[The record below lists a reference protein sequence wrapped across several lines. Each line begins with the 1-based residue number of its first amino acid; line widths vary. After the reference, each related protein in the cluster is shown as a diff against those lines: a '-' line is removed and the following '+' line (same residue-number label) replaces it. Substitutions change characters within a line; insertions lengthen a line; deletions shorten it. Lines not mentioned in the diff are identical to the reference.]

1 MVNPRGP
8 RPHLLRLGA
17 AVAALATAA
26 WACDASALALQVAA
40 EARPAVPAGDP
51 PLDPSVDQVGGPS
64 RPEPPRPV
72 DEAGDGRALNLL
84 IATLALDRDPLSDTL
99 YLYESGDDVLLPVG
113 ELARQ
118 LTLGVTVDPVART
131 ASGFLLREGAGFRID
146 PAVGK
151 VFLADREE
159 DFDPARVRWIDGDLY
174 VPARLL
180 SRWWPVD
187 FRFSMNALSLQALPR
202 EKLPIQLKLER
213 ERAAT
218 RLGGRTGGY
227 VDPGFP
233 RLANP
238 HGFASVP
245 MVDATLGLGAN
256 RAGDRTTGVA
266 ALSAT
271 FAGDLLGMEAT
282 GYASVSKA
290 DPKADIRITLSRN
303 QPEGGLLGPLD
314 ATSVRLGD
322 VGLPALKNVLAGAGA
337 GWGAS
342 VTNRPL
348 NSPSS
353 YGLQTLR
360 GELPQGWDVTL
371 YFNDALIAFARS
383 RGDGLYEFP
392 DQPLVFG
399 RNEFR
404 LVFNGPLGQRRVETQ
419 VYTLD
424 QTVTRPGEVYYFAG
438 AQRDGEDTSRAT
450 LQVDLGL
457 ARGLSVTAGAVHIKR
472 EDNRQ
477 SGRALDSSYVNA
489 GLRASALGS
498 LFNLD
503 HTQDVQGGAVTE
515 AGVRTRIRG
524 ISLDA
529 SRTWIHDFA
538 SDEYALIEDPLR
550 VRDQV
555 RLTGSLDLSPRMRL
569 PFAVDVRRE
578 ETASGIRTLDV
589 QPRLSVNAGGASFTN
604 SLDWRFAPGGDSIAG
619 ALQASRRV
627 AGVGVS
633 GQVAYALRPSVRMGS
648 LAMTLDRNLGENNRV
663 SLGVVQAFDPGKTT
677 VTAGWTRNFGAF
689 SVGFSGLYAGSR
701 EMGFGVQVTSAFGR
715 NPRSGQALR
724 DWRPMAGSGA
734 VAAKVFVDSNLNGRF
749 DPEEEPIP
757 NAGFTV
763 NGGGRQAPR
772 SDARGETVLT
782 RLQPGTYADLALDL
796 GTLEDAQWQPTRPG
810 VRVLPRPGK
819 VQVVD
824 FPVVLTAE
832 IDGTVYLAGE
842 GGRRGI
848 GNARLQLVDSSG
860 RIVGETVS
868 GGDGYFIV
876 PNVRPGTY
884 RLRIAP
890 EQLTGLRLTADAAP
904 EVKVNARA
912 DFVNGVDITLS
923 RIR

>member
-1 MVNPRGP
+1 MTDRRGP
-8 RPHLLRLGA
+8 GPAFPRLGA
-17 AVAALATAA
+17 TLAVVAAAAFTGLAPAR
-26 WACDASALALQVAA
+26 AL
-40 EARPAVPAGDP
+40 EPAPPAQP
-51 PLDPSVDQVGGPS
+51 GPS
-64 RPEPPRPV
+64 SEDP
-72 DEAGDGRALNLL
+72 EAGRSLNLL
-84 IATLALDRDPLSDTL
+84 ISSLSLDRDPLSDTL

-118 LTLGVTVDPVART
+118 LTLGVTVDPVTRT
-131 ASGFLLREGAGFRID
+131 ASGFLLAETAGFRID
-146 PAVGK
+146 PSAGK
-151 VFLADREE
+151 VFLPGREE
-159 DFDPARVRWIDGDLY
+159 DFDSSRVRWIDGDLY
-174 VPARLL
+174 VPSRLL

-187 FRFSMNALSLQALPR
+187 FRFSMNALALQALPR

-213 ERAAT
+213 EREAA
-218 RLGGRTGGY
+218 RLGGRRGGY

-238 HGFASVP
+238 YGLASTP
-245 MVDATLGLGAN
+245 MIDATLGLGAN
-256 RAGDRTTGVA
+256 RAGDRTTSVA
-266 ALSAT
+266 AISAT
-271 FAGDLLGMEAT
+271 LAGDLLGMEAL

-290 DPKADIRITLSRN
+290 EPKADVRLTLSRN
-303 QPEGGLLGPLD
+303 QPDGGLLGPLD
-314 ATSVRLGD
+314 ATSVKVGD

-342 VTNRPL
+342 ISNRPL

-371 YFNDALIAFARS
+371 YVNDALIAFARS

-438 AQRDGEDTSRAT
+438 AQRDGEKTARST
-450 LQVDLGL
+450 VQVDMGL
-457 ARGLSVTAGAVHIKR
+457 ARGLSLTAGAVHIER
-472 EDNRQ
+472 PDNRQ
-477 SGRALDSSYVNA
+477 SGRPLDASYVNA
-489 GLRASALGS
+489 GLRASAFGS
-498 LFNLD
+498 LLNLD

-515 AGVRTRIRG
+515 IGVRTMIRRV
-524 ISLDA
+524 SLDA

-538 SDEYALIEDPLR
+538 SDEYAIVDDPLR
-550 VRDQV
+550 LRDQV
-555 RLTGSLDLSPRMRL
+555 RLTGSLNLSTRLRL
-569 PFAVDVRRE
+569 PFAVDIRRE
-578 ETASGIRTLDV
+578 ETVSGQRTLDL
-589 QPRLSVNAGGASFTN
+589 QPRLSVNVGGASFTN
-604 SLDWRFAPGGDSIAG
+604 ALDWRFAPGGDSLASS
-619 ALQASRRV
+619 LQASRRV

-633 GQVAYALRPSVRMGS
+633 GQVAYTLRPDIRMGS
-648 LAMTLDRNLGENNRV
+648 LAMAFDKTLGENNRV
-663 SLGVVQAFDPGKTT
+663 NLGVVRSFDPGKTS

-689 SVGFSGLYAGSR
+689 SVGFSGLYAGPK
-701 EMGFGVQVTSAFGR
+701 EMGFGIQLTTAIGR
-715 NPRSGQALR
+715 NPRSGHALR

-749 DPEEEPIP
+749 DPDEEPIP

-763 NGGGRQAPR
+763 NGGGRQGPR
-772 SDARGETVLT
+772 SDSRGEVVLT
-782 RLQPGTYADLALDL
+782 RLQPGAYADVALDL

-819 VQVVD
+819 VQIVD

-832 IDGTVYLAGE
+832 IDGTVYLQGDA
-842 GGRRGI
+842 GRRGI
-848 GNARLQLVDSSG
+848 GNARLQLVDPAG
-860 RIVGETVS
+860 GIVAETVS

-884 RLRIAP
+884 RLRISP
-890 EQLTGLRLTADAAP
+890 EQLTGLKLRADASP
-904 EVKVNARA
+904 EVTVNARA

-923 RIR
+923 RVR

>member
-1 MVNPRGP
+1 MVNPRGR

-17 AVAALATAA
+17 TVAALATAA
-26 WACDASALALQVAA
+26 WAGGASALALQMTPEAA
-40 EARPAVPAGDP
+40 PGAPAGDSAARAAGP
-51 PLDPSVDQVGGPS
+51 PLEGKD
-64 RPEPPRPV
+64 
-72 DEAGDGRALNLL
+72 AGLSLNLL
-84 IATLALDRDPLSDTL
+84 IASLSLDRDLLSDTV

-113 ELARQ
+113 ELAKQ
-118 LTLGVTVDPVART
+118 LTLGVTVDPVGRT
-131 ASGFLLREGAGFRID
+131 ASGFLLKEGAGFRVD
-146 PAVGK
+146 PAAGQ
-151 VFLADREE
+151 VFLGERVE
-159 DFDPARVRWIDGDLY
+159 DFDPTRVRWIDDELY
-174 VPARLL
+174 VPSRLL

-213 ERAAT
+213 ERAAS
-218 RLGGRTGGY
+218 RLGGRAGGY
-227 VDPGFP
+227 VDPGYP
-233 RLANP
+233 RLAN
-238 HGFASVP
+238 AYSLVSVP
-245 MVDATLGLGAN
+245 MVDATFALGAN
-256 RAGDRTTGVA
+256 RNADRTTSVA
-266 ALSAT
+266 AVSAT
-271 FAGDLLGMEAT
+271 FSGDLFGMEAT
-282 GYASVSKA
+282 GYATVSKA
-290 DPKADIRITLSRN
+290 DPKADVRVTLSRN
-303 QPEGGLLGPLD
+303 QPDGGLLGPMD
-314 ATSVRLGD
+314 ATSVKLGD

-392 DQPLVFG
+392 DQPLVYG

-424 QTVTRPGEVYYFAG
+424 QTVTRPGEISYFAG
-438 AQRDGEDTSRAT
+438 AQRDGENTARSL
-450 LQVDLGL
+450 LQVDFGL
-457 ARGLSVTAGAVHIKR
+457 APGLSMTAGAVRIER
-472 EDNRQ
+472 QDNRQ
-477 SGRALDSSYVNA
+477 SGQPLNSSYVNA
-489 GLRASALGS
+489 GLRASAFGS

-503 HTQDVQGGAVTE
+503 HTQDVRGGAVTE
-515 AGVRTRIRG
+515 VGVRTMIRRV
-524 ISLDA
+524 SLDA

-538 SDEYALIEDPLR
+538 SDEYARIEDPLR
-550 VRDQV
+550 IRDQV
-555 RLTGSLDLSPRMRL
+555 RLTGSLDLSPRVRL
-569 PFAVDVRRE
+569 PFAVDVRHE
-578 ETASGIRTLDV
+578 ETASGIRTIDV

-633 GQVAYALRPSVRMGS
+633 GQMAYTLRPDVRVGS
-648 LAMTLDRNLGENNRV
+648 LAVTFDRNLGENNRV
-663 SLGVVQAFDPGKTT
+663 NLGLVRTFDPGKTT
-677 VTAGWTRNFGAF
+677 MTAGWTRNFGAF
-689 SVGFSGLYAGSR
+689 SVGFSGLYSGPR
-701 EMGFGVQVTSAFGR
+701 ELGVGVQMTTALGR

-749 DPEEEPIP
+749 DPDEEPIP

-763 NGGGRQAPR
+763 NGGGRQARR
-772 SDARGETVLT
+772 SDERGETVLT
-782 RLQPGTYADLALDL
+782 RLQPGAYADIALDL

-819 VQVVD
+819 VQVID

-848 GNARLQLVDSSG
+848 GNARLQLVDPSG
-860 RIVGETVS
+860 RIVGEAVS

-890 EQLTGLRLTADAAP
+890 EQLTGLKLRADKVP
-904 EVKVNARA
+904 EVFVNARA

-923 RIR
+923 RVR